1 MQNYKIT
8 FIIGPARAGTTFL
21 AQSLLSQDIEYFEEP
36 NIVWKHRN
44 FHHKFEELD
53 SSNVNKKIKD
63 YIRNYFFS
71 RAKKNG
77 KQIILEKTPTNCLR
91 LNFVQSIFPEAKFIF
106 IERNI
111 DDIAHSAH
119 KKWIFELDD
128 NTKKIYGNNVNHKIR
143 ILKQKYKALTQIH
156 FLDLLHCFPR
166 GLSEFSFL
174 FFGIKR
180 NVWGPRYDNIF
191 QDLKSMSEFDVCLK
205 QAFVCQKEIENF
217 KSKLSRSAYREIS
230 FEGLCQDTEQTILEL
245 EKFIRN

>member
-77 KQIILEKTPTNCLR
+77 KQMSLL
-91 LNFVQSIFPEAKFIF
+91 FP
-106 IERNI
+106 
-111 DDIAHSAH
+111 
-119 KKWIFELDD
+119 
-128 NTKKIYGNNVNHKIR
+128 
-143 ILKQKYKALTQIH
+143 
-156 FLDLLHCFPR
+156 
-166 GLSEFSFL
+166 FL
-174 FFGIKR
+174 F
-180 NVWGPRYDNIF
+180 Y
-191 QDLKSMSEFDVCLK
+191 SEQLLLFHQPSFIHHIHLPWTIIC
-205 QAFVCQKEIENF
+205 
-217 KSKLSRSAYREIS
+217 SK
-230 FEGLCQDTEQTILEL
+230 CT
-245 EKFIRN
+245 